1 MQEFYTVID
10 SSINVWHNH
19 NSMHTWIRSWNLLV
33 SFIFICAFIQ
43 IYLLSVKYSHWA
55 IWLDHNGDQGI
66 WSMPNQVRLLLS
78 TILCTYLISTHPH
91 CLQSVHTYQWK
102 KKNRLIRTH
111 FLLIILIE
119 FLNES
124 IFQYKKQST
133 IVWLASVPN
142 WI

>member
-66 WSMPNQVRLLLS
+66 WSMPNQVRFLLS
-78 TILCTYLISTHPH
+78 TILCTYPISTHPH
-91 CLQSVHTYQWK
+91 CLQSVHTPMK
-102 KKNRLIRTH
+102 KKQTH
-111 FLLIILIE
+111 SNTFSANYFNWISKWIH
-119 FLNES
+119 FPV
-124 IFQYKKQST
+124 QKKST